1 MSKQTIEK
9 TIIIRDKSVYQYTKE
24 IDNNVTTVTLSIASE
39 DDINDDIKKIFKIG
53 TKGAQ
58 Q

>member
-1 MSKQTIEK
+1 MSKQTLEK

-53 TKGAQ
+53 TKGAHK
-58 Q
+58 

>member
-1 MSKQTIEK
+1 MSKQTLEK

-39 DDINDDIKKIFKIG
+39 EDINDDIKKIFKIG